1 MALTIGDKVRLLHGR
16 EEGNI
21 VSISAGNIVEV
32 EIEEGFLL
40 PVHASEVVKIADHE
54 LTYFKPEAKSASPTT
69 SGSGMKTK
77 PLAETGIYLSFL
89 PINNERIVL
98 YISNNTDWTLS
109 YVLTNEKNGQTFGL
123 LGGSLAPKETAK
135 SLTEFKLSQFED
147 WGSFQFQTLFFREG
161 AMPIKPLFEH
171 KLRCRANSFFSKKQA
186 IPLINESGYVFQLDA
201 KPVAQVDLTTLSAQ
215 KLKDAMLS
223 KNVEEVS
230 AISSV
235 EQVIDLHIE
244 KITPAGVTIP
254 QNECLGFQLNHFM
267 KCLEA
272 GLAKGLDTMTFIHG
286 VGNGV
291 LKQEIQRKLTKHSS
305 VAWFKDAQK
314 EKFGYGATLIKFK

>member
-40 PVHASEVVKIADHE
+40 PVHASEVVKIAEHE
-54 LTYFKPEAKSASPTT
+54 LAYFKPEAKSVSTL

-77 PLAETGIYLSFL
+77 PLSEVGIYLSFL

-98 YISNNTDWTLS
+98 YLSNNTDWTLS
-109 YVLTNEKNGQTFGL
+109 YVLMNEKNGQTFGL
-123 LGGSLAPKETAK
+123 LGGSLGPKETAK

-147 WGSFQFQTLFFREG
+147 WGTFVFQSLFFRVG
-161 AMPIKPLFEH
+161 AMTVKPMFEY
-171 KLRCRANSFFSKKQA
+171 KLRCRANSFFTKKQS

-201 KPVAQVDLTTLSAQ
+201 KPVIQADLTGLSAQ

-223 KNVEEVS
+223 KTVEETTS
-230 AISSV
+230 ISSV
-235 EQVIDLHIE
+235 EQIVDLHIE
-244 KITPAGVTIP
+244 QITPSGTSIP
-254 QNECLGFQLNHFM
+254 QNECLGYQLNHFM

-291 LKQEIQRKLTKHSS
+291 LKQEIQRKLSKHSS

-314 EKFGYGATLIKFK
+314 EKFGYGATMIKFK